1 MQKGGEWCQSS
12 EVGQWEEDS
21 FDKKKTKPK
30 DTNEKKGYK
39 KGPQRD
45 RCHREQ
51 RDPMKKNKTM
61 IQEGGKIIKKQVD
74 KVRQSV
80 KVMYGNEKELHHHQV
95 MRMR

>member
-1 MQKGGEWCQSS
+1 
-12 EVGQWEEDS
+12 
-21 FDKKKTKPK
+21 
-30 DTNEKKGYK
+30 
-39 KGPQRD
+39 
-45 RCHREQ
+45 
-51 RDPMKKNKTM
+51 MKKNKTM